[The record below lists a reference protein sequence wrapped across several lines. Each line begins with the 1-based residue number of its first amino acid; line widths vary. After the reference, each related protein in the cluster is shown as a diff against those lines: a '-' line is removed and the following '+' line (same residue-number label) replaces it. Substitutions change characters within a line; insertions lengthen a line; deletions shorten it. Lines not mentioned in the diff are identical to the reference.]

1 MNANFAARQ
10 DKQGR
15 DGRTVPSPLALGVL
29 LALLML
35 VTRFRDIGAMAHL
48 GDASLAVFFVGGMLL
63 RRHLAFCGFL
73 ALAVLVD
80 LVALGR
86 AGSADSC
93 FTIAYAFIA
102 PTYAS
107 LWYAGAWCADRDPV
121 TRRGLFAIAG
131 AAVLGVTAAFLLSS
145 GSFYLFS
152 GLFADPGWSVFA
164 ARVARW
170 FPGYAWGMLA
180 WSAVLLAAVQA
191 VRATRVGAIRS

>member
-1 MNANFAARQ
+1 MNANPAAG
-10 DKQGR
+10 QGNA
-15 DGRTVPSPLALGVL
+15 GYGARTIPFPLALGAL
-29 LALLML
+29 MALLML
-35 VTRFRDIGAMAHL
+35 ATRFRDIGAMMHL
-48 GDASLAVFFVGGMLL
+48 GDASLAVFFIGGMLL

-93 FTIAYAFIA
+93 FTIAYAFLA
-102 PTYAS
+102 PAYAS
-107 LWYAGAWCADRDPV
+107 LWYAGAWCADRDPL
-121 TRRGLFAIAG
+121 TRRGLCAIAG
-131 AAVLGVTAAFLLSS
+131 AGVLGVAAAFLLSS

-152 GLFADPGWSVFA
+152 GLFADPGWSAFV

-180 WSAVLLAAVQA
+180 WSAVLLAAVHAVCATRTGA
-191 VRATRVGAIRS
+191 VRS